1 MRTRHLMALFTGVL
15 ILAIILPISLSIW
28 QAARQAKMQ
37 FYRELDDYSNRIVV
51 RTLQVADQ
59 AREALREADAHT
71 AASCSPEHLLTLRRI
86 AYTHH
91 WQPSGGD
98 AACVWLSDTG
108 EQVNL
113 LVVEPGDNAALCLL
127 AQPGLTL
134 AGRVMQLGDVI
145 KIMNDRLQPAQSAV
159 SYSLGQAV

>member
-86 AYTHH
+86 AYTHRYI
-91 WQPSGGD
+91 QE
-98 AACVWLSDTG
+98 VLWLRDSVPQCSSLEDHS
-108 EQVNL
+108 V
-113 LVVEPGDNAALCLL
+113 
-127 AQPGLTL
+127 
-134 AGRVMQLGDVI
+134 
-145 KIMNDRLQPAQSAV
+145 AV
-159 SYSLGQAV
+159 TA

>member
-51 RTLQVADQ
+51 RTLQVADR

-86 AYTHH
+86 AYTHRYI
-91 WQPSGGD
+91 QE
-98 AACVWLSDTG
+98 VLWLRDSVP
-108 EQVNL
+108 QCSS
-113 LVVEPGDNAALCLL
+113 PRR
-127 AQPGLTL
+127 P
-134 AGRVMQLGDVI
+134 
-145 KIMNDRLQPAQSAV
+145 
-159 SYSLGQAV
+159 

>member
-86 AYTHH
+86 AYTHRYIQKCSGCVIPCRNAPP
-91 WQPSGGD
+91 WKTIASRSPSPRRTTLPPT
-98 AACVWLSDTG
+98 AIA
-108 EQVNL
+108 
-113 LVVEPGDNAALCLL
+113 PG
-127 AQPGLTL
+127 
-134 AGRVMQLGDVI
+134 
-145 KIMNDRLQPAQSAV
+145 
-159 SYSLGQAV
+159 

>member
-1 MRTRHLMALFTGVL
+1 MAGLEKRGSVQRGRAGRSGFEAAVQPHVL
-15 ILAIILPISLSIW
+15 IGGQQHLFFHHAVHLGRRARFIIQREVRQRRLHDQLIALSIW

-86 AYTHH
+86 AYTHRYI
-91 WQPSGGD
+91 QE
-98 AACVWLSDTG
+98 VLWLRDSVP
-108 EQVNL
+108 Q
-113 LVVEPGDNAALCLL
+113 C
-127 AQPGLTL
+127 
-134 AGRVMQLGDVI
+134 
-145 KIMNDRLQPAQSAV
+145 
-159 SYSLGQAV
+159 

>member
-59 AREALREADAHT
+59 AREALRE
-71 AASCSPEHLLTLRRI
+71 
-86 AYTHH
+86 
-91 WQPSGGD
+91 G
-98 AACVWLSDTG
+98 
-108 EQVNL
+108 
-113 LVVEPGDNAALCLL
+113 
-127 AQPGLTL
+127 
-134 AGRVMQLGDVI
+134 
-145 KIMNDRLQPAQSAV
+145 
-159 SYSLGQAV
+159 

>member
-1 MRTRHLMALFTGVL
+1 MALFTGVL

-59 AREALREADAHT
+59 ARKRYERLTHT

-86 AYTHH
+86 AYTHRYV
-91 WQPSGGD
+91 QE
-98 AACVWLSDTG
+98 VLWLRDSVPQCSSLEDHSVAVTFPRRTT
-108 EQVNL
+108 L
-113 LVVEPGDNAALCLL
+113 PPTAIAPG
-127 AQPGLTL
+127 
-134 AGRVMQLGDVI
+134 
-145 KIMNDRLQPAQSAV
+145 
-159 SYSLGQAV
+159 

>member
-59 AREALREADAHT
+59 AREALRERLTHT
-71 AASCSPEHLLTLRRI
+71 PPPPVALNICLRSAASPIPIATFRKCSGCVIPCRNAPPWKTIASRSPSPRRTTMPPTAI
-86 AYTHH
+86 A
-91 WQPSGGD
+91 
-98 AACVWLSDTG
+98 
-108 EQVNL
+108 
-113 LVVEPGDNAALCLL
+113 PG
-127 AQPGLTL
+127 
-134 AGRVMQLGDVI
+134 
-145 KIMNDRLQPAQSAV
+145 
-159 SYSLGQAV
+159 

>member
-59 AREALREADAHT
+59 AGKRYERLTHT
-71 AASCSPEHLLTLRRI
+71 PPPPVA
-86 AYTHH
+86 
-91 WQPSGGD
+91 
-98 AACVWLSDTG
+98 
-108 EQVNL
+108 
-113 LVVEPGDNAALCLL
+113 
-127 AQPGLTL
+127 
-134 AGRVMQLGDVI
+134 
-145 KIMNDRLQPAQSAV
+145 
-159 SYSLGQAV
+159 

>member
-86 AYTHH
+86 AYTHRYI
-91 WQPSGGD
+91 QE
-98 AACVWLSDTG
+98 VLWLRDSVPQCSSLEDHSVAVTFPPAGPYCPRRLSHLADLNQRSWPRSSDDG
-108 EQVNL
+108 H
-113 LVVEPGDNAALCLL
+113 G
-127 AQPGLTL
+127 
-134 AGRVMQLGDVI
+134 
-145 KIMNDRLQPAQSAV
+145 QPAAHGDDRPRLL
-159 SYSLGQAV
+159 Y

>member
-71 AASCSPEHLLTLRRI
+71 AASCSPEHLLTLRRVNPLGRGQRKTGCPTPPLPI
-86 AYTHH
+86 CSPIRG
-91 WQPSGGD
+91 QPSLPQDIG
-98 AACVWLSDTG
+98 W
-108 EQVNL
+108 
-113 LVVEPGDNAALCLL
+113 
-127 AQPGLTL
+127 
-134 AGRVMQLGDVI
+134 R
-145 KIMNDRLQPAQSAV
+145 
-159 SYSLGQAV
+159 

>member
-1 MRTRHLMALFTGVL
+1 MRTRHLMAVFTGVL

-86 AYTHH
+86 AYTHRYIQEVL
-91 WQPSGGD
+91 WLRPCRNAPPWKTIASRSPSPRRTTLPPT
-98 AACVWLSDTG
+98 AIA
-108 EQVNL
+108 
-113 LVVEPGDNAALCLL
+113 PG
-127 AQPGLTL
+127 
-134 AGRVMQLGDVI
+134 
-145 KIMNDRLQPAQSAV
+145 
-159 SYSLGQAV
+159 